1 MSNQPVPDPEHS
13 ALSTQHPN
21 TPTLRV
27 KQAWTAAEMEAIFC
41 IRDEVFVREQ
51 RLTHDAR
58 HDPDDELSI
67 HFLAY
72 LDDQPVGTGRLT
84 IFGREA
90 QVAWVAV
97 REPHRGSG
105 IGNEIMEA
113 IITRSERERAG
124 YILLNAQTH
133 AISFYEHL
141 RFEIIGGEFFMGGI
155 SHHVMVRRL
164 G

>member
-1 MSNQPVPDPEHS
+1 
-13 ALSTQHPN
+13 
-21 TPTLRV
+21 
-27 KQAWTAAEMEAIFC
+27 MEQIFR
-41 IRDEVFVREQ
+41 IRDEVFVAEQ
-51 RLTHDAR
+51 HLTNDAR
-58 HDPDDELSI
+58 HDPDDDLSI
-67 HFLAY
+67 HFLAW

-105 IGNEIMEA
+105 IGNAIMEA
-113 IITRSERERAG
+113 IIDRSQQDRAG

-141 RFEIIGGEFFMGGI
+141 RFEIVGGEFFMGGI